1 MIDSIRT
8 QGVAAAQP
16 STLTSGGTADLAS
29 RALRGIVQIS
39 YADPLI
45 KGEARRLALGAT
57 PGAEGLP
64 LREIAKATAAEV
76 RDPVARGQVERAAL
90 DFAREAKCVVVGFI
104 HHPAEQLTK
113 LLNDA
118 VTVGER
124 AAAAAPASLSDI
136 DRAVIALETAGKAI
150 EPLAAALPHLD
161 IASLFAQPN
170 SLKG

>member
-1 MIDSIRT
+1 MVDAIRT
-8 QGVAAAQP
+8 QGVTATLP
-16 STLTSGGTADLAS
+16 STATSGGTSDLAS

-57 PGAEGLP
+57 PGAQGLP

-113 LLNDA
+113 LLDDA
-118 VTVGER
+118 VAVGER
-124 AAAAAPASLSDI
+124 AAAAAPASLSDV
-136 DRAVIALETAGKAI
+136 DRAVIGLNAAQASI
-150 EPLAAALPHLD
+150 EPLAAALPRLD
-161 IASLFAQPN
+161 FASLFAQPN
-170 SLKG
+170 PPKG